1 MSRHEPQYPI
11 FIPSRGRAKESLTAN
26 AFKDDGVPF
35 RIVVEH
41 DQWDE
46 YREQWPEE
54 TLIRLPFVDDGNG
67 YKVDLDGVTHKEWG
81 GGAVPARNWIRA
93 YAQDHGYKKHW
104 QFDDNIRKFRMLVG
118 KERIPV
124 HAGSAVRIS
133 EDWADRYENLGLC
146 SINYAMF
153 AVPGSVT
160 KPIRFNHYCYSATL
174 VDHNMPCWWRGRYND
189 DTDLCLQALSQGWAT
204 AHLNVVLV
212 DKVATM
218 TMRGGMHLLYDKN
231 IDGRL
236 KMANALERVWPG
248 VVRVTR
254 RFGRP
259 QHYVDW
265 DKFDVIPQL
274 KPGIKLEDFPQ
285 VDQYGLV
292 LTRVSDKGETSQV
305 IAAAKKLGWST
316 DHV

>member
-1 MSRHEPQYPI
+1 MRHEPQYPI
-11 FIPSRGRAKESLTAN
+11 FIPSRGRARESLTAN
-26 AFKDDGVPF
+26 AFEDDGVPF
-35 RIVVEH
+35 RIVVED

-46 YREQWPEE
+46 YRAYWPEE
-54 TLIRLPFVDDGNG
+54 KLLRLPFWDRGDG
-67 YKVDLDGVTHKEWG
+67 YKIDGDGAYDPKN
-81 GGAVPARNWIRA
+81 GGAVPARNWIRYFA
-93 YAQDHGYKKHW
+93 ESEGHKKHW
-104 QFDDNIRKFRMLVG
+104 QFDDNIRKFRMLAG

-124 HAGSAVRIS
+124 HAGAAVRIS

-174 VDHNMPCWWRGRYND
+174 IDHNMPIWFRGRYND
-189 DTDLCLQALSQGWAT
+189 DTDICLQALANGWAT
-204 AHLNVVLV
+204 AHINVVLV
-212 DKVATM
+212 DKIATM
-218 TMRGGMHLLYDKN
+218 TMKGGMHLLYDKN

-236 KMANALERVWPG
+236 KMANALARVWPG

-265 DKFDVIPQL
+265 DKFDVPVRL
-274 KPGIKLEDFPQ
+274 KPGIKLSDFPK

-292 LTRVSDKGETSQV
+292 LTRVNNKGNVDQV
-305 IAAAKKLGWST
+305 LAAAQKLGWDISN
-316 DHV
+316 V